1 MRPSTS
7 CPFFAAAGRQNI
19 QDHASPSLIA
29 PESTPAATESHTIP
43 SLQTLSQAQKCVR
56 TLGALAKGDATGC
69 SARGEELI
77 DRFAL
82 RVEAKAAQVRG

>member
-1 MRPSTS
+1 
-7 CPFFAAAGRQNI
+7 
-19 QDHASPSLIA
+19 
-29 PESTPAATESHTIP
+29 
-43 SLQTLSQAQKCVR
+43 
-56 TLGALAKGDATGC
+56 LAKGDATGG